1 MLEMLVSP
9 LGFEP
14 RTKGLKVPCSTAELR
29 ARGATLPGATDGT
42 SVTGL
47 TLRQGF
53 RGDDGRD
60 RGPRAMPVRWQT

>member
-29 ARGATLPGATDGT
+29 ARGATLPGATGGA

-47 TLRQGF
+47 T
-53 RGDDGRD
+53 
-60 RGPRAMPVRWQT
+60 RAVKDSGATEAVAAENALHRA